1 MIPEG
6 LTHVTDSFAKDEA
19 GELYYLNAENERW
32 DKIADLSLAAEK
44 STNIYVRT
52 VFKGGLTHEGD
63 SIQIRSIGGRLQWIK
78 SDKSGE
84 EWRELTPGLAR
95 QLESV
100 AVEDAQDEIDAS
112 VRAKRLEE
120 EKKLKEIKIGWYQ
133 DVKGDLYQF
142 DGTTWLG
149 KIPSKDQI
157 EKLEYLGN

>member
-6 LTHVTDSFAKDEA
+6 LTYITDTMAKDEA

-100 AVEDAQDEIDAS
+100 AVEDAQDEIEAEA
-112 VRAKRLEE
+112 RAKRLEE
-120 EKKLKEIKIGWYQ
+120 EKKLKEEVESVGEESIKESEIR
-133 DVKGDLYQF
+133 
-142 DGTTWLG
+142 
-149 KIPSKDQI
+149 
-157 EKLEYLGN
+157 